1 MIILDTNVVS
11 EAMRKSP
18 APAVAAWMA
27 RENPNDLFM
36 TAISEAEILLG
47 IATLPDSR
55 RKKELQAAALRVFAL
70 FASRVLPFE
79 STAAQSFAEIVARR
93 RSMGLPIS
101 NFDAQIAAVAHSRGM
116 SLATRNTADFRG
128 VRIELIDP
136 WNA

>member
-11 EAMRKSP
+11 EAMRASP

-27 RENPNDLFM
+27 RENPNDLFT

-47 IATLPDSR
+47 IAALPESR
-55 RKKELQAAALRVFAL
+55 RKKDLQAAAQRVLAL

-79 STAAQSFAEIVARR
+79 RAAAQSFAEIVVHR

-101 NFDAQIAAVAHSRGM
+101 NFDAQIAAITHSRGM
-116 SLATRNTADFRG
+116 TLATRNTADFQG
-128 VRIELIDP
+128 ARINLIDP